1 MGEHASIRILPR
13 PAAVFCH
20 IRLSEHITVL
30 IQNLAPDYPLGIGV
44 LPGIIWAAYDIP
56 ALHYIEIC
64 DISHQN
70 KEQTYEYIGDSSEL
84 FVSGALCLF
93 PALVCLVGLF
103 AVFAGH
109 LPFFFASF

>member
-1 MGEHASIRILPR
+1 MGEHAPIRILPR
-13 PAAVFCH
+13 LAAVFRH
-20 IRLSEHITVL
+20 IRLCKHITVP
-30 IQNLAPDYPLGIGV
+30 IQNLATDHPLGIGI
-44 LPGIIWAAYDIP
+44 LSCIIWAAYDIP
-56 ALHYIEIC
+56 AFHYIEIC
-64 DISHQN
+64 DISHQD

-109 LPFFFASF
+109 LSFFFASF